1 MWQSR
6 LIKNVIACIALS
18 SAAILGTASSAH
30 AATCGSASS
39 GDPVIS
45 GSCIWDKT
53 DVENFTTIAYE
64 GDWSG
69 SLLGI
74 FDGDTVGSTYLP
86 VDLSSG
92 ADTITYSQPASD
104 WWITNE
110 NGQSLNIGATTEVIF
125 GVSRDSGA
133 TWSSETQS
141 EFLTSSAYK
150 LTFTNSVPVLT
161 SSSSSPLVLLETDLA
176 PTGTFDGELP
186 PNSQPVPVPAA
197 IWLFGSGLLGLIGIG
212 RQRKAT

>member
-69 SLLGI
+69 NLLPDLILPGE
-74 FDGDTVGSTYLP
+74 TVYVGSF
-86 VDLSSG
+86 VEDLYDAEAELDLG
-92 ADTITYSQPASD
+92 F
-104 WWITNE
+104 
-110 NGQSLNIGATTEVIF
+110 V
-125 GVSRDSGA
+125 
-133 TWSSETQS
+133 
-141 EFLTSSAYK
+141 
-150 LTFTNSVPVLT
+150 TFFDVPVEAGFIT
-161 SSSSSPLVLLETDLA
+161 
-176 PTGTFDGELP
+176 TFE
-186 PNSQPVPVPAA
+186 V
-197 IWLFGSGLLGLIGIG
+197 F
-212 RQRKAT
+212 